1 MEYYYFINGN
11 QPILA
16 YDISNITLIKQ
27 FYNTDNVIS
36 LSKEE
41 FKNINLYYKN
51 YINNVCDILNKNVN
65 KITE

>member
-16 YDISNITLIKQ
+16 YDINNITLIKQ

>member
-16 YDISNITLIKQ
+16 YDINNITLIKQ

-41 FKNINLYYKN
+41 FKNINFVRNLPS
-51 YINNVCDILNKNVN
+51 DS
-65 KITE
+65 ITMSSNSFGVL